1 MEEILLTVSI
11 PTFNRSKELHTQL
24 HDIHLILSDTKIS
37 ENIEILVSDN
47 SSTDL
52 TPNVVKD
59 FSLIDKAYK
68 FTSIRSKENLG
79 SDANFMSSIL
89 NASGRFVWIMSDD
102 DKIHEDAIQYLYK
115 VLISNLDIGFGFI
128 NFFINKGEPQ
138 TAIQQNDNYY
148 TTFRDLNLLLYPLLA
163 TVMISSCVFRRDL
176 LSRDSMNKYVGTV
189 LPHSYWALNLSIK
202 SSSLIIEKP
211 LFSHID
217 PGVYEK
223 RAASKNREDFPFDFY
238 LCAHITFLNFSSSLT
253 EYFDTSFK
261 LRYKLYRI
269 KIAGSINQII
279 FHKITSEKYDAIA
292 IKSVF
297 LTMIKNHYFS
307 PVFWLVC
314 FPVLILPSGVAK
326 FIEPLRWKYLTFRG
340 HVGAILRNNLSKL

>member
-1 MEEILLTVSI
+1 MEEILLTISI
-11 PTFNRSKELHTQL
+11 PTFNRSKELHSQL
-24 HDIHLILSDTKIS
+24 YDIHLMLSDTRIS

-47 SSTDL
+47 GSTDS

-59 FSLIDKAYK
+59 FSSMDKLYK

-79 SDANFMSSIL
+79 SDTNFMNSVL

-102 DKIHEDAIQYLYK
+102 DKIHEGAIQYLFK
-115 VLISNLDIGFGFI
+115 VLSSNLDIGFGFV

-138 TAIQQNDNYY
+138 TSIQKNDNYY
-148 TTFRDLNLLLYPLLA
+148 TTSGDLTLLLHPLLA
-163 TVMISSCVFRRDL
+163 TSMISSCIFRKDL
-176 LSRDSMNKYVGTV
+176 LSKDDMDKYIGTI
-189 LPHSYWALNLSIK
+189 LPHSYWALNLAIK

-217 PGVYEK
+217 PGVHEK

-238 LCAHITFLNFSSSLT
+238 LYAHITFLNFCSSLVD
-253 EYFDTSFK
+253 YFDAPFN

-269 KIAGSINQII
+269 TLNESINQII
-279 FHKITSEKYDAIA
+279 FHKITSEKYDVAA

-297 LTMIKNHYFS
+297 STMIKKYYFS
-307 PVFWLVC
+307 PTFWLVC
-314 FPVLILPSGVAK
+314 LPILILPSSVAK
-326 FIEPLRWKYLTFRG
+326 FIEPLRWKYLEVRG
-340 HVGAILRNNLSKL
+340 YFGDILRKII